1 MKTLCASKKVVYV
14 LLSEF
19 NKPFGIVTMSEEM
32 STAMGIEE
40 GILQN
45 NYSYNKLGTFDDSDD
60 IKNRWKEIWDLSQ
73 QNKGQRKNR
82 MRKLN
87 DVIDQILEIAPELED
102 KFRSLKESVMYT
114 APEAMQDRW
123 WQAAAILEN
132 NTAEHEKLDELIAIF
147 NGQED

>member
-1 MKTLCASKKVVYV
+1 MKTLKVVYV

-60 IKNRWKEIWDLSQ
+60 IKNRWKEIWDSLQ
-73 QNKGQRKNR
+73 QNKGKIECVN
-82 MRKLN
+82 
-87 DVIDQILEIAPELED
+87 
-102 KFRSLKESVMYT
+102 
-114 APEAMQDRW
+114 
-123 WQAAAILEN
+123 
-132 NTAEHEKLDELIAIF
+132 
-147 NGQED
+147 